1 MAKNS
6 MFWGQASGKLGEAV
20 LYQANG
26 QERSRAYV
34 ANPKNPKTRKQA
46 RQRLGFASLTQVYN
60 LVSSFIKFGFPGK
73 KANQS
78 GYNAFIAANIPAT
91 AGLISQSA
99 SDARLCYPFNVVF
112 TKGDLMDIQ
121 CGWNSVYHN
130 VRDVVG
136 DAQDCTVFNGLQ
148 FKLVK
153 KEEVYGEQY
162 EGTDPDKDWLPA
174 LGDIKKGKSL
184 YNLLVSGGN
193 LMELPERIKVSMA
206 RFTYDEEKQGWAV
219 KLFSE
224 TISADSEADISKWQ
238 LCYLA
243 SSHDD
248 KFNVT
253 VDALGSKLENSM
265 TEGICVFIISYTDPA
280 TNKTR
285 VSKSRVS
292 VEDSEVIKAHVMGGS
307 VYKVMID
314 QYVIDSNDT
323 LATGLES

>member
-6 MFWGQASGKLGEAV
+6 MFWGQATGKLGEAV

-60 LVSSFIKFGFPGK
+60 LVSSFVKFGFPNK

-91 AGLISQSA
+91 AGLVSQTA

-121 CGWNSVYHN
+121 CTWNSVYNN
-130 VRDVVG
+130 VRD
-136 DAQDCTVFNGLQ
+136 DSEPQDCIVFNGLQ

-153 KEEVYGEQY
+153 PEDVFGETY

-206 RFTYDEEKQGWAV
+206 RFTYDEEKQGWGV

-238 LCYLA
+238 LCYL
-243 SSHDD
+243 SSSMDAQ
-248 KFNVT
+248 FNIT
-253 VDALGSKLENSM
+253 VDALGSKLEGKI
-265 TEGICVFIISYTDPA
+265 TEGICVFIISYTDPV

-292 VEDSEVIKAHVMGGS
+292 VEDSEIVKAHVMGGS
-307 VYKVMID
+307 VYNAMID
-314 QYVIDSNDT
+314 QYVITSDDT
-323 LATGLES
+323 LATVTE

>member
-1 MAKNS
+1 

-20 LYQANG
+20 LYKANG

-34 ANPKNPKTRKQA
+34 ANPKNPKTRRQA

-60 LVSSFIKFGFPGK
+60 LVSSLVKFGFPNK

-99 SDARLCYPFNVVF
+99 SEARLCYPYNVVF

-121 CGWNSVYHN
+121 CGWNSVYRN
-130 VRDVVG
+130 VREPG
-136 DAQDCTVFNGLQ
+136 DEAMDCTVFNGLR

-153 KEEVYGEQY
+153 KEDVYGEGY

-238 LCYLA
+238 LCYL
-243 SSHDD
+243 SSHTDEQ
-248 KFNVT
+248 FNVT
-253 VDALGSKLENSM
+253 VDALGSKLESSM

-292 VEDSEVIKAHVMGGS
+292 VEDSEIIKAHVMGGS
-307 VYKVMID
+307 VYKAMID
-314 QYVIDSNDT
+314 QYVIASNDT
-323 LATGLES
+323 LATGEKL

>member
-1 MAKNS
+1 
-6 MFWGQASGKLGEAV
+6 MFWGKASGKLGEAV
-20 LYQANG
+20 LYRANG
-26 QERSRAYV
+26 QERSRTYV
-34 ANPKNPKTRKQA
+34 ANPKNPKTRRQA

-60 LVSSFIKFGFPGK
+60 LVSSFVKFGFPNK

-99 SDARLCYPFNVVF
+99 SDARLCYPYNVVF

-121 CGWNSVYHN
+121 CGWNSVYYN
-130 VRDVVG
+130 VRDLEG
-136 DAQDCTVFNGLQ
+136 DTQDCTVFNGLQ

-153 KEEVYGEQY
+153 KSDVYNEVY
-162 EGTDPDKDWLPA
+162 EGADPDKDWLPA

-243 SSHDD
+243 SSTDGQ
-248 KFNVT
+248 FNVT

-265 TEGICVFIISYTDPA
+265 TEGICVFVISYTDPA
-280 TNKTR
+280 TSKTR

-292 VEDSEVIKAHVMGGS
+292 VENSDVVKAHVMGGS
-307 VYKVMID
+307 VYNAMID
-314 QYVIDSNDT
+314 QYVIASNNT
-323 LATGLES
+323 LATETES

>member
-20 LYQANG
+20 LYRANG

-60 LVSSFIKFGFPGK
+60 LVSPFVKFGFPNK

-91 AGLISQSA
+91 AGLVSQTA
-99 SDARLCYPFNVVF
+99 SDARLCYPFNVVY

-121 CGWNSVYHN
+121 CSWNSTYHN
-130 VRDVVG
+130 VRDLEG
-136 DAQDCTVFNGLQ
+136 DPQDCIVFDGLQ

-153 KEEVYGEQY
+153 PSDVYNEGY
-162 EGTDPDKDWLPA
+162 EGADPDKDWLPA
-174 LGDIKKGKSL
+174 LGEIKLGKSL

-193 LMELPERIKVSMA
+193 LMELPERVKVSMA
-206 RFTYDEEKQGWAV
+206 RFTYDEEKQGWGV

-243 SSHDD
+243 SSEDAQ
-248 KFNVT
+248 FNVT
-253 VDALGSKLENSM
+253 VDALGCKSEGTV

-285 VSKSRVS
+285 VSKTRVS
-292 VEDSEVIKAHVMGGS
+292 VENSDIVKAHVMGGS
-307 VYKVMID
+307 VYNAMID
-314 QYVIDSNDT
+314 QYVITSNDT
-323 LATGLES
+323 LATETE

>member
-1 MAKNS
+1 
-6 MFWGQASGKLGEAV
+6 
-20 LYQANG
+20 
-26 QERSRAYV
+26 
-34 ANPKNPKTRKQA
+34 
-46 RQRLGFASLTQVYN
+46 
-60 LVSSFIKFGFPGK
+60 
-73 KANQS
+73 
-78 GYNAFIAANIPAT
+78 
-91 AGLISQSA
+91 
-99 SDARLCYPFNVVF
+99 
-112 TKGDLMDIQ
+112 MDIQ
-121 CGWNSVYHN
+121 CAWNSVYHN
-130 VRDVVG
+130 VRDVAGEV
-136 DAQDCTVFNGLQ
+136 QDCTVFDGLQ

-153 KEEVYGEQY
+153 KEEVYGEEY
-162 EGTDPDKDWLPA
+162 EGSDPDKDWLPA

-243 SSHDD
+243 SSIDSQ
-248 KFNVT
+248 FNVT
-253 VDALGSKLENSM
+253 VNALGSKLENSM

-292 VEDSEVIKAHVMGGS
+292 VENSDVVKAHVMGGS
-307 VYKVMID
+307 VYSAMIN
-314 QYVIDSNDT
+314 QYVLASNDT
-323 LATGLES
+323 LATGEEL

>member
-6 MFWGQASGKLGEAV
+6 MFWGMASGKLGEAV
-20 LYQANG
+20 LYRANG

-60 LVSSFIKFGFPGK
+60 LVSSFVRFGFPNK
-73 KANQS
+73 KDNQS

-91 AGLISQSA
+91 AGLVSQSA

-121 CGWNSVYHN
+121 CSWNSVYYN
-130 VRDVVG
+130 VRDIGG
-136 DAQDCTVFNGLQ
+136 DEQDCTVFNGLK

-153 KEEVYGEQY
+153 PSEVFNEEY
-162 EGTDPDKDWLPA
+162 EGGDPDKDWLPA
-174 LGDIKKGKSL
+174 LGDIKLGKSL

-193 LMELPERIKVSMA
+193 LMELPERVKISMA
-206 RFTYDEEKQGWAV
+206 RFTYDEEKQGWGV

-224 TISADSEADISKWQ
+224 TISADSEADISKWR

-243 SSHDD
+243 SSEDE

-253 VDALGSKLENSM
+253 VDALGSRLESIS

-280 TNKTR
+280 TNKIH
-285 VSKSRVS
+285 VSKSHVS
-292 VEDSEVIKAHVMGGS
+292 VEDSDIVKAHIMGGS
-307 VYKVMID
+307 VYKAIID
-314 QYVIDSNDT
+314 QYVIASNNT
-323 LATGLES
+323 LATETV